1 MHFQAIIVYIIF
13 IVKLYFNIDDWNRR
27 SSMTEKETTNKQST
41 LFTIILGALTAIGA
55 LSIDMFLPGL
65 PQIQSDFNT
74 TTTHAQ
80 MAVSMFLI
88 GLALGNLFVGPISDA
103 LGRKKPLIFAMGLF
117 TLASIG
123 ICFTNSIEFMLAL
136 RFVQGLC
143 GGAGAVISRAI
154 ASDLYSGK
162 QLTQFLAL
170 LMLVNG
176 IAPIIAPTIGGG
188 IITYANWRMVFI
200 VLTVFGILMLVGS
213 TIKVNETLTSEHRE
227 PPQILIIFRNF
238 LTLLR
243 SAHFVLP
250 MLIQG
255 VTFVMLFSYIS
266 ASPFITQRVYSL
278 TAQQFSYMFA
288 GIGITLIISSQLTGK
303 LVNYIE
309 RQYLLRTLTAI
320 QIIGV
325 VCVVTTL
332 TAHLPIV
339 VLIAG
344 FILLVAP
351 VTGVSTLAFSI
362 AMDESTVGNG
372 SASSLLGLI
381 QSLLGGVASS
391 LVGLMGEQNIIP
403 YVVIII
409 VAGICLIV
417 LQTLNYIVFRKS
429 NI

>member
-1 MHFQAIIVYIIF
+1 
-13 IVKLYFNIDDWNRR
+13 
-27 SSMTEKETTNKQST
+27 MTDKETTNKQSI

-65 PQIQSDFNT
+65 PKIQSDFNT

-123 ICFTNSIEFMLAL
+123 ICFTNSIELMLAL

-143 GGAGAVISRAI
+143 GGVGAVISRAI

-213 TIKVNETLTSEHRE
+213 TIKVNETLSSEYRE
-227 PPQILIIFRNF
+227 SPQILIIFRNF

-243 SAHFVLP
+243 SARFVLP

-278 TAQQFSYMFA
+278 SAQQFSYMFA

-320 QIIGV
+320 QIVGV
-325 VCVVTTL
+325 VCVATTL
-332 TAHLPIV
+332 TAHLPIMM
-339 VLIAG
+339 LIVG

-409 VAGICLIV
+409 VAGVSLIV
-417 LQTLNYIVFRKS
+417 LQTLNYIVFRKRS
-429 NI
+429 I